1 MSDARRR
8 RSAKQDRRDA
18 KRARRRRPVA
28 DDALLVSTI
37 REVMAG
43 PKELLLGRVGHC
55 ISWATPG
62 PHPKEEPETTHSL
75 EVFIGN
81 LLARKN
87 RETTALLA
95 LFGELL
101 VDDDALR
108 ERCRREVSTR
118 NDRLPRWIADLPLI
132 GVSRVMRRTDVLGDG
147 DELVVSLTLA
157 DATEITLSV
166 LLDHN
171 RLSSVVD
178 FQLLTGPWESVDI
191 PSSSDTAFVDMDP
204 ADARAWIENG
214 LRFERYARRPK
225 EWRDV
230 APIVRW
236 MVSRLPEGGVAYE
249 KPDWDDDAVTE
260 LLDEFFAAPAGA
272 PFADD
277 DYRDVLLE
285 LCESGF
291 GDPLRWSTFRISDIL
306 RLPYHGEHVPLEIA
320 LDAPALLRAF
330 VPFAHT
336 RGGVGQD
343 FTDDALETIDDMSRG
358 YRRRLLDD
366 AMVYYDEHD
375 VDPLPQRSYPDQA
388 S

>member
-1 MSDARRR
+1 
-8 RSAKQDRRDA
+8 
-18 KRARRRRPVA
+18 
-28 DDALLVSTI
+28 
-37 REVMAG
+37 MAG
-43 PKELLLGRVGHC
+43 PKELLLGGIGHC
-55 ISWATPG
+55 ISWASPG
-62 PHPKEEPETTHSL
+62 PHPKEEPEKTRSL

-81 LLARKN
+81 LIARKY
-87 RETTALLA
+87 RELTALLA

-118 NDRLPRWIADLPLI
+118 NDRLPRWIAGLPHAR
-132 GVSRVMRRTDVLGDG
+132 VSRVMRRTDVLGDG

-157 DATEITLSV
+157 DATELILSV

-171 RLSSVVD
+171 RLSSVID
-178 FQLLTGPWESVDI
+178 FQLLTGPSESVVV
-191 PSSSDTAFVDMDP
+191 PSPSDTAFVDMDP

-225 EWRDV
+225 EWRDF

-236 MVSRLPEGGVAYE
+236 MISRLPEGGVAYE
-249 KPDWDDDAVTE
+249 KPHWDEDAVTE
-260 LLDEFFAAPAGA
+260 LLDDFFATPAGA

-306 RLPYHGEHVPLEIA
+306 RLPYHDEHVPLEIA

-330 VPFAHT
+330 VPFAHS
-336 RGGVGQD
+336 RSGIGQD
-343 FTDDALETIDDMSRG
+343 ITGDALKTIDDMSRG

-366 AMVYYDEHD
+366 AMVYYDEGD
-375 VDPLPQRSYPDQA
+375 ADPRPWRSYPDQA